1 MAEARSQAWTAL
13 VSRMSLPQRSLGKDI
28 LDPAVVPDWST
39 IESYG
44 NKWEIPSSNPTAGR
58 QALAMSTGE
67 DRAYFLGV
75 IQGRVV
81 SLWGLREMAE
91 LHEDGGRYA
100 AFAGD
105 FREVAGVSTPPPLM
119 TLPEIAS
126 RQAFKNN
133 VFVTRQTLGQRGP
146 GRATDTLRVPVDS
159 PEPHSA
165 SGLSLPNFPY
175 PC

>member
-39 IESYG
+39 IELYG

-75 IQGRVV
+75 IQGRVA

-91 LHEDGGRYA
+91 LHEDG
-100 AFAGD
+100 
-105 FREVAGVSTPPPLM
+105 VARNT
-119 TLPEIAS
+119 
-126 RQAFKNN
+126 
-133 VFVTRQTLGQRGP
+133 
-146 GRATDTLRVPVDS
+146 
-159 PEPHSA
+159 
-165 SGLSLPNFPY
+165 
-175 PC
+175 C